1 MKKLLFSAAL
11 VSANLVF
18 GQITLEHTFTN
29 EKAYPYITSTETY
42 YIAKSNNN
50 NLKIYNSD
58 YSLYKTVNVPVPAN
72 YNMIFYPENN
82 LLTISKHVF
91 NTDNKFEF
99 LVEAYGPTQN
109 PDRKLLLIDE
119 DGNLLK
125 DFHQNSTLPYGLN
138 FEIFHDSVTNINKI
152 IVYSNTL
159 GLNPVLQSD
168 VYVLPTSVL
177 AAKEIQAASKLSA
190 FPVPTSKI
198 LHIMNP
204 GNGANKVQVYDIT
217 GKLVSAQSFSVSDSK
232 ISIDVESLPKGIYI
246 YKIGELSSKFTKN

>member
-99 LVEAYGPTQN
+99 LVEAMAPHKTW
-109 PDRKLLLIDE
+109 
-119 DGNLLK
+119 
-125 DFHQNSTLPYGLN
+125 T
-138 FEIFHDSVTNINKI
+138 
-152 IVYSNTL
+152 
-159 GLNPVLQSD
+159 
-168 VYVLPTSVL
+168 
-177 AAKEIQAASKLSA
+177 
-190 FPVPTSKI
+190 
-198 LHIMNP
+198 
-204 GNGANKVQVYDIT
+204 
-217 GKLVSAQSFSVSDSK
+217 
-232 ISIDVESLPKGIYI
+232 ESY
-246 YKIGELSSKFTKN
+246 Y